1 MFGLF
6 GKGWGGG
13 NGCGC
18 GNVRAGEEGMSWEER
33 WLVWA
38 GEEGWSVRAGEEG
51 MVSKGWGG
59 GQ

>member
-1 MFGLF
+1 
-6 GKGWGGG
+6 
-13 NGCGC
+13 
-18 GNVRAGEEGMSWEER
+18 MSWEER